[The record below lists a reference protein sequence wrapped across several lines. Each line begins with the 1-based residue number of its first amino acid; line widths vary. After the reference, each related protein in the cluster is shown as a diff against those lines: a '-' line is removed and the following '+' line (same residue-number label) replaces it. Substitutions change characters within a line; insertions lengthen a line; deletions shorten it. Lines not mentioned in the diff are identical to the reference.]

1 MTEFKD
7 SFYDDLPEEVP
18 DFDVREEDDE
28 SPIEKELLTIRLF
41 KEAIRKARG
50 NQGDKI
56 LERFTEYVLPNL
68 IQQSAGATA
77 KGGKFFEV
85 TIPKINAE
93 RAKVGKLPVDSTR
106 NAGDQ
111 SIVAHLLNGLFPT
124 YRILRI
130 LQTATKTSP
139 VKRNFEDLQ
148 VGIFITSYLLHD
160 YEKFPDYKNWLIAH
174 DTENKFINRDWELNT
189 PDKQDAPN
197 LGRDYVTKKI
207 TDFGLD
213 KLIGEDWQVFIDDII
228 EISSNSGVKND
239 SDLGL
244 VSRGLKTLDDERLDS
259 RIRQDLIDLVS
270 LSDLFA
276 SVIKHP
282 RDAEHPRLTR
292 LIDRLSNHQLK
303 LTYHSLSE
311 NRGVLTNILNNA
323 LIEAHPEEFYTP
335 LLYLSD
341 GVIYLANIDSP
352 FITISNIP
360 ESVVNKVKSLC
371 ADKLR
376 ERQTGFNRGG
386 KGLKFADYY
395 WLFFDAIGLME
406 VSIDAASRLLPD
418 SKNASSLKRSESLQN
433 YQEQGELSENIN
445 VEFPGEIRID
455 RLAEFGDI
463 ICRGIWGG
471 WYERVNEL
479 QKDIPKAKRKIPPE
493 LDLTQKLAEHLEL
506 AEEIPAI
513 RQIQSLKKTGGVP
526 LDWYYL
532 AAQYFRNHPG
542 KDFAQILEVM
552 QGMVSY
558 AASLI
563 QPIIADFQDIPDGW
577 EDLRTYVNRVI
588 SLQTGAVLTPETDP
602 FLTEIQRYHSAKV
615 IGRGRENVCAMS
627 SSAYTVSEQMES
639 ATLFAPQVYSNR
651 QILFNAQA
659 AKRQICSIWSI
670 EIMLRQILMNQTNAI
685 GGDFEGRKYRYLYL
699 YPTYFF
705 TPETNK
711 FLQLAYN
718 QFARTRF
725 DAELRKHFITE
736 KQLAN
741 FSIENYQKV
750 DTLLI
755 KENLNPED
763 DRTFKISFP
772 QKETLTF
779 FFIGIPPEIKYEN
792 GKAKVIDTESW
803 VTPAWLAFI
812 LPLVMDVKVVASE
825 SPVPP
830 FISGAD
836 FEETVLLDGE
846 HQAIHSLIKKDIY
859 RLDSILPANSKK
871 REFSP
876 LNVLTAAYAIHLEVN
891 RKKDGDPDWGKLSDL
906 ARDLETSPLYV
917 FHYLTKWLR
926 KQDKI
931 DTVPIAK
938 IRLYL
943 DFYYYFEPGGET
955 VNKLRELTRLYRKF
969 YRAKSQFAKANAIL
983 KPIDEAADVIL
994 KIDKAVAAD
1003 IESLIDVV
1011 AARLSKLMN
1020 NVRRRTAEGK
1030 PTLILVEGKWKP
1042 ALNSEEERQAVYD
1055 FAEYFVKEIFAESFK
1070 CDRARLAGTQLN
1082 LIRDTCEYLYRL
1094 ADDEE
1099 RKHRPVDEPE
1109 ELPEADVENAA

>member
-1 MTEFKD
+1 MIDFKD
-7 SFYDDLPEEVP
+7 NFDDDLPEEVP
-18 DFDVREEDDE
+18 DFDIKEDNDE
-28 SPIEKELLTIRLF
+28 LPIKKELLTIRLF
-41 KEAIRKARG
+41 KEAVKKARG
-50 NQGDKI
+50 NQGEQI

-68 IQQSAGATA
+68 IQQLAGTTA
-77 KGGKFFEV
+77 KGGKFFEI

-93 RAKVGKLPVDSTR
+93 RAKEGKAPVDSTR

-111 SIVAHLLNGLFPT
+111 SMVAHLLNGLFPT
-124 YRILRI
+124 YRILTK
-130 LQTATKTSP
+130 LQTATETNP
-139 VKRNFEDLQ
+139 VKRNCEDLQ
-148 VGIFITSYLLHD
+148 VCIFITSYLLHD
-160 YEKFPDYKNWLIAH
+160 YEKFSDYKSWLINN
-174 DTENKFINRDWELNT
+174 DTDTKFINRDWELNI
-189 PDKQDAPN
+189 PEKKDAPN
-197 LGRDYVTKKI
+197 LGRDYISKKI
-207 TDFGLD
+207 IDFGLNN
-213 KLIGEDWQVFIDDII
+213 LLGEDWQDFIDDII
-228 EISSNSGVKND
+228 EISSNSGVKHD

-244 VSRGLKTLDDERLDS
+244 ATRGLKTLNDHRLDS

-270 LSDLFA
+270 LSDIFA

-282 RDAEHPRLTR
+282 RDAEHSRLTR

-323 LIEAHPEEFYTP
+323 IIEAHPEECYTP

-341 GVIYLANIDSP
+341 GVVYLANVDSP
-352 FITISNIP
+352 IIDTTNIP
-360 ESVVNKVKSLC
+360 QNVVSKVKSLC
-371 ADKLR
+371 AEKLR
-376 ERQTGFNRGG
+376 ERQTGFNRDG

-395 WLFFDAIGLME
+395 WLFLDAIGLME
-406 VSIDAASRLLPD
+406 VSIDAACRLLPD
-418 SKNASSLKRSESLQN
+418 IKNASSSKRSESLQK
-433 YQEQGELSENIN
+433 YQAQAQLSTNIN
-445 VEFPGEIRID
+445 LEFPSDIRID

-463 ICRGIWGG
+463 LCRGIWGG
-471 WYERVNEL
+471 WSERVKAG
-479 QKDIPKAKRKIPPE
+479 QKNIPKARRKIPPE
-493 LDLTQKLAEHLEL
+493 LGLTQKLAEYLEL
-506 AEEIPAI
+506 SDEISAI
-513 RQIQSLKKTGGVP
+513 REIQSLKKTGGVP

-532 AAQYFRNHPG
+532 AAQYFYKYPG
-542 KDFAQILEVM
+542 KDFAQILEIM
-552 QGMVSY
+552 QGMVSH

-563 QPIIADFQDIPDGW
+563 QPIIKNFQDIPDGW
-577 EDLRTYVNRVI
+577 EDLKTYVERVI
-588 SLQTGAVLTPETDP
+588 SLPTGAVVTPETNP
-602 FLTEIQRYHSAKV
+602 FLIELQRYNLAKV
-615 IGRGRENVCAMS
+615 IGRGRESVCAMS

-670 EIMLRQILMNQTNAI
+670 EIMLRQILMNQTNAV
-685 GGDFEGRKYRYLYL
+685 GGDFENRKYRYLYL

-711 FLQLAYN
+711 FLQLTYN

-725 DAELRKHFITE
+725 DAELRKHFIT
-736 KQLAN
+736 KQQIAN
-741 FSIENYQKV
+741 FKIENYQQV

-755 KENLNPED
+755 KENLKPED

-772 QKETLTF
+772 DKETLTF
-779 FFIGIPPEIKYEN
+779 FFLGLPP
-792 GKAKVIDTESW
+792 GKDATDTESW
-803 VTPAWLAFI
+803 ITPAWLAFT

-846 HQAIHSLIKKDIY
+846 HQAIHSLIKKDNY
-859 RLDSILPANSKK
+859 RLDSIVPKNLEK

-917 FHYLTKWLR
+917 FHYLNKWLR
-926 KQDKI
+926 KQEKI
-931 DTVPIAK
+931 ETVSITK
-938 IRLYL
+938 TRLYL

-969 YRAKSQFAKANAIL
+969 YRAQTKGKPPKANAIL
-983 KPIDEAADVIL
+983 KPIDETADVIL
-994 KIDKAVAAD
+994 KIDKAVTAD
-1003 IESLIDVV
+1003 TESLIDVV
-1011 AARLSKLMN
+1011 AARLAKLMN
-1020 NVRRRTAEGK
+1020 NVRRKAAEGK
-1030 PTLILVEGKWKP
+1030 PTFAFVDGKWKP
-1042 ALNSEEERQAVYD
+1042 ALTQVEERQAVYD
-1055 FAEYFVKEIFAESFK
+1055 FAKYFVKEIFEGSFK

-1099 RKHRPVDEPE
+1099 RQNRPDDQPD